1 MSGGGAIMHAPAAS
15 PDKGEQ
21 AMDQAEA
28 PLQGAAII
36 AAIKKAGVDYVLS
49 VPDLHT
55 STGLLKPIAH
65 DPDLKLIRVCKEDET
80 LGIAAGL
87 SYGDRRALILIQYTG
102 FLYAMNAIRA
112 MACEQSMPMCLMIG
126 LLGKEP
132 EKASRDSGRFGVRII
147 EPLLDVMGIAF
158 HRIAQDADAGLIAPA
173 IEAAYMQSK
182 PVAFLIERRPV
193 HA

>member
-1 MSGGGAIMHAPAAS
+1 M
-15 PDKGEQ
+15 DK
-21 AMDQAEA
+21 AEA
-28 PLQGAAII
+28 PLRGEAII
-36 AAIKKAGVDYVLS
+36 SAIKQARVDYVLS

-55 STGLLKPIAH
+55 SQGLLKPIAS

-87 SYGDRRALILIQYTG
+87 SYGDKRALILIQYTG

-112 MACEQSMPMCLMIG
+112 MACEHSMPMCLMIG

-132 EKASRDSGRFGVRII
+132 ETPSRESGRFGVRII
-147 EPLLDVMGIAF
+147 EPLLDVMGIAY
-158 HRIAQDADAGLIAPA
+158 HRIARDTDAGLIAPA
-173 IEAAYMQSK
+173 IDAAYTASK
-182 PVAFLIERRPV
+182 PIAFLIERRPV

>member
-1 MSGGGAIMHAPAAS
+1 MA
-15 PDKGEQ
+15 
-21 AMDQAEA
+21 QAEA
-28 PLQGAAII
+28 PLRGAAII
-36 AAIKKAGVDYVLS
+36 EALKAARVDYVLS

-55 STGLLKPIAH
+55 SQGLLKPIAH

-80 LGIAAGL
+80 LGLAAGL
-87 SYGDRRALILIQYTG
+87 SYGDKRALILIQYTG

-112 MACEQSMPMCLMIG
+112 IACDQSMPMCMMIG

-132 EKASRDSGRFGVRII
+132 ERPSRESAKFGVRII
-147 EPLLDVMGIAF
+147 EPLLDVMRIAY
-158 HRIAQDADAGLIAPA
+158 HRIATDDDTRGIALA
-173 IEAAYMQSK
+173 IDNAYAQSK

>member
-1 MSGGGAIMHAPAAS
+1 
-15 PDKGEQ
+15 
-21 AMDQAEA
+21 MDEAEP

-36 AAIKKAGVDYVLS
+36 AALKQARIDYVLS

-55 STGLLKPIAH
+55 SQGLLKPIAA

-80 LGIAAGL
+80 LGISAGL
-87 SYGDRRALILIQYTG
+87 SYGDKRALILIQYTG

-112 MACEQSMPMCLMIG
+112 MACDHSMPICLMIG

-132 EKASRDSGRFGVRII
+132 DRPSRESARFGVRIV
-147 EPLLDVMGIAF
+147 EPMLDVLGIPYR
-158 HRIAQDADAGLIAPA
+158 RIARDADVQVIAPGVD
-173 IEAAYMQSK
+173 EAYAKSK
-182 PVAFLIERRPV
+182 PIAFLIERRPV

>member
-1 MSGGGAIMHAPAAS
+1 
-15 PDKGEQ
+15 
-21 AMDQAEA
+21 MDEAEP

-36 AAIKKAGVDYVLS
+36 AALKQARIDYVLS

-55 STGLLKPIAH
+55 SQGLLKPIAA

-80 LGIAAGL
+80 LGISAGL
-87 SYGDRRALILIQYTG
+87 SYGDKRALILIQYTG

-112 MACEQSMPMCLMIG
+112 MACDHSMPICLMIG

-132 EKASRDSGRFGVRII
+132 DRPSRESARFGVRIV
-147 EPLLDVMGIAF
+147 EPMLDVLGIPYR
-158 HRIAQDADAGLIAPA
+158 RIARDEDVQVIAPA
-173 IEAAYMQSK
+173 VEDAYARSK
-182 PVAFLIERRPV
+182 PIAFLIERRPV

>member
-1 MSGGGAIMHAPAAS
+1 
-15 PDKGEQ
+15 
-21 AMDQAEA
+21 MDEAEP

-36 AAIKKAGVDYVLS
+36 AALKQARIDYVLS

-55 STGLLKPIAH
+55 SQGLLKPIAA

-80 LGIAAGL
+80 LGISAGL
-87 SYGDRRALILIQYTG
+87 SYGDKRALILIQYTG

-112 MACEQSMPMCLMIG
+112 MACDHSMPICLMIG

-132 EKASRDSGRFGVRII
+132 DRPSRESARFGVRIV
-147 EPLLDVMGIAF
+147 EPMLDVLGIPYR
-158 HRIAQDADAGLIAPA
+158 RIARDEDVQVIAPGVD
-173 IEAAYMQSK
+173 EAYTKSK
-182 PVAFLIERRPV
+182 PIAFLIERRPV

>member
-1 MSGGGAIMHAPAAS
+1 
-15 PDKGEQ
+15 
-21 AMDQAEA
+21 MDEAEP

-36 AAIKKAGVDYVLS
+36 AALKQARIDYVLS

-55 STGLLKPIAH
+55 SQGLLKPIAA

-80 LGIAAGL
+80 LGISAGL
-87 SYGDRRALILIQYTG
+87 SYGDKRALILIQYTG

-112 MACEQSMPMCLMIG
+112 MACDHSMPICLMIG

-132 EKASRDSGRFGVRII
+132 DRPSRESARFGVRIV
-147 EPLLDVMGIAF
+147 EPMDVLGIPYR
-158 HRIAQDADAGLIAPA
+158 RIARDEDVQVIAPGVD
-173 IEAAYMQSK
+173 EAYTKSK
-182 PVAFLIERRPV
+182 PIAFLIERRPV